1 MQIQSFWRL
10 YARLV
15 SFQRT
20 ARDRRSAHGGITGT
34 PVSPILIFTSAAL
47 FLILAILEIDLHREE
62 LRALGLVF
70 RDEGIDYTG
79 ALAP

>member
-20 ARDRRSAHGGITGT
+20 ARDRRSLRDVTGT
-34 PVSPILIFTSAAL
+34 PVSPILLFTSAAL

-70 RDEGIDYTG
+70 RDEGSDYT
-79 ALAP
+79 AAFAP